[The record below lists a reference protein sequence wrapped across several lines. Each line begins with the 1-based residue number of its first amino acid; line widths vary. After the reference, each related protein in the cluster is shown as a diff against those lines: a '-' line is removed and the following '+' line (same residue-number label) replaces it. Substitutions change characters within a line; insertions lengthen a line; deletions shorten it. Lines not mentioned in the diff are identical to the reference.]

1 MKKADANDRG
11 LAGGFTRRSL
21 MQLAAGTALMGSLPA
36 VARAQEWNQRFDA
49 GGLDEANLITS
60 RPILSPQV
68 VASMDPAIAQYQA
81 IVGRGGWPVVPAD
94 QTLRLGMQ
102 APAVSIMRQ
111 RLIIS
116 ADLDPLAGNSDV
128 FDTFVE
134 ASVRRFQTR
143 HGIPS
148 DGIVGPNT
156 LAAMNVAANI
166 RLGQLIANRQRVADL
181 TARTA
186 NRFVMVNLPGAEIEA
201 VENGTIVS
209 RHTAVVGRV
218 DRPSPQLESNIVQI
232 NFNPFWTVPAS
243 IIRRDLIPLM
253 QREPNYLTDQRIRIY
268 NGNGVEIP
276 PGQVDWYS
284 DEATRYTFRQD
295 PGDFNSLGSCK
306 INFPNPHSVY
316 LHDTPNKVLFGND
329 YRFDSSGCV
338 RVQNVRQLVTWIL
351 AGNQGW
357 NRNQVETMFNS
368 GERLDVSVAAQP
380 KLFFAYVTAWG
391 TESGV
396 VQFRSDIYALD
407 GVGDVAQL

>member
-1 MKKADANDRG
+1 MKKAETNDRG
-11 LAGGFTRRSL
+11 PAGGFTRRSL
-21 MQLAAGTALMGSLPA
+21 MQLAAGTVLMGSMPSRAL
-36 VARAQEWNQRFDA
+36 AQEWNQRFDA
-49 GGLDEANLITS
+49 GGLDEAAIVTA
-60 RPILSPQV
+60 RPILSPEV
-68 VASMDPAIAQYQA
+68 VAAIDPAIAQYQA
-81 IVGRGGWPVVPAD
+81 IVGRGGWPIVPAD

-102 APAVSIMRQ
+102 TPAVSIMRQ

-116 ADLDPLAGNSDV
+116 NDLDPLAGNSDI

-134 ASVRRFQTR
+134 AAVRRFQAR

-181 TARTA
+181 TSRTTP
-186 NRFVMVNLPGAEIEA
+186 RFLMVNLPGAEIEA
-201 VENGTIVS
+201 VENGRVMS

-218 DRPSPQLESNIVQI
+218 DRPSPQLESEIVQI

-268 NGNGVEIP
+268 NSAGVEIP
-276 PGQVDWYS
+276 PDQVNWFS
-284 DEATRYTFRQD
+284 DEATNYTFRQD
-295 PGDFNSLGSCK
+295 PGDFNSLGSCR
-306 INFPNPHSVY
+306 INFPNPYSVY

-338 RVQNVRQLVTWIL
+338 RVQNVRQLVTWLL
-351 AGNQGW
+351 AGNPGW
-357 NRNQVETMFNS
+357 NRNQVEAMFNS
-368 GERLDVSVAAQP
+368 GERLDVNVASRV
-380 KLFFAYVTAWG
+380 KLYFAYVTAWG